1 MSVSRAMVRRA
12 FKRRKTPVS
21 GLEHQV
27 RGWLDNA
34 GVAYRTQYQIGMCHV
49 DLLLGDDLVVEIN
62 GCFWHGHMCQKV
74 LLPRQRRWQAKD
86 RKRYASLMS
95 RGYKLMLLWEC
106 GVHEHGEAATVAALR
121 ERLESGV

>member
-1 MSVSRAMVRRA
+1 MAVSRAMVRRA

-21 GLEHQV
+21 GLEKLI

-34 GVAYRTQYQIGMCHV
+34 GLAYKTQYQIGLCHV

-62 GCFWHGHMCQKV
+62 GCYWHGHKCQKV

-86 RKRYASLMS
+86 PKRYVSLMS
-95 RGYKLMLLWEC
+95 RGYKVIVLWEY
-106 GVHEHGEAATVAALR
+106 GVHEQGKVTVVAAVR